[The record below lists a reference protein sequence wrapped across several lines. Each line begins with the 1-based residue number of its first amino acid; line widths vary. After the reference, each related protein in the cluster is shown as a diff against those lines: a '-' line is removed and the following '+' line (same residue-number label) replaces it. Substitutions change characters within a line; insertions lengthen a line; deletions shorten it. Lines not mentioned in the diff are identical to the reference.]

1 MILGATILCAI
12 LVIIIIVRRSIRQWK
27 AWRMRRL
34 AKPNAQYMLELE
46 NRQKADIQNE
56 RNERRQRAVDNIYVD
71 VP

>member
-1 MILGATILCAI
+1 MILGATIFCVI
-12 LVIIIIVRRSIRQWK
+12 LVIVIIVRRSVRQWK

-34 AKPNAQYMLELE
+34 AEPNTEYMLELE